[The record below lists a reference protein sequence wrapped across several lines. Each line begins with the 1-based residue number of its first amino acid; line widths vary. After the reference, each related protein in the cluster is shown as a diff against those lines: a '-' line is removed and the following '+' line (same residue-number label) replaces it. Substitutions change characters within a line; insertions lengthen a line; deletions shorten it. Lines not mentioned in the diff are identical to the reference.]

1 MFSDKESYLLSKII
15 EKINNIENICKHYDT
30 SLEKALEDEI
40 LGRAAILMHL
50 EAIAEQF
57 EKLFENSAFDILK
70 AYDKEDIKGIRR
82 VRNYI
87 AHQYDEVDNEVIFDI
102 INTRL
107 PIIKSVS
114 LSLMQ
119 TDIDS
124 GSV

>member
-70 AYDKEDIKGIRR
+70 AFDKEDIKGIRR

-87 AHQYDEVDNEVIFDI
+87 AHQYDEVDNVVIFDI

-114 LSLMQ
+114 LSLMEA
-119 TDIDS
+119 DIDS
-124 GSV
+124 SSV